1 MSRAIKVEDQVYT
14 ALDLIRSK
22 GETFSQ
28 VVERLLQAQLKMFE
42 AISMLEGVLQY
53 EKFKQE
59 QLLKAIRLQQEAGRA
74 ARAGGG

>member
-14 ALDLIRSK
+14 ELDLIRDK

-28 VVERLLQAQLKMFE
+28 IIERLLQARLKMFE
-42 AISMLEGVLQY
+42 TLNMIEGTLRY

-59 QLLKAIRLQQEAGRA
+59 TFLKAIQKRQEAASKSGEVDQ
-74 ARAGGG
+74 